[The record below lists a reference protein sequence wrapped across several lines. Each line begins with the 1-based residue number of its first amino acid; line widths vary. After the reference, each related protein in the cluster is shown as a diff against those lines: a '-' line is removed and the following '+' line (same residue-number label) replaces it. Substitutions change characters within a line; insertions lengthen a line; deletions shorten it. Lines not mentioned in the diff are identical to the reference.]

1 MIAPACMGH
10 AIFGGTIMIKFLAVA
25 VGSVALLALAAPAQS
40 AVSLSVSN
48 VTLDTYNGQRHCLP
62 ASGCELLGAGYSPGD
77 HSFANDGDSWSFE
90 FGSLFIVP
98 GWIGGDQDASVSV
111 NFDFDPTAT
120 GDTGDDAAA
129 KYGILFGVFTGGSLK
144 WNSNNAGADPLI
156 FSAGNAQFQ
165 LTLNN
170 LRGFQVGNAVDLTG
184 TITMLSHMDEG
195 SQDTAAVPEP
205 ASWALMLGGFG
216 MLGGILRSRRRVTVS
231 FG

>member
-1 MIAPACMGH
+1 MYGACY
-10 AIFGGTIMIKFLAVA
+10 IWGTIMIKFLAA
-25 VGSVALLALAAPAQS
+25 AAGSVALLALATPAQS
-40 AVSLSVSN
+40 AVSLSVSD

-62 ASGCELLGAGYSPGD
+62 TNGCELLGAGYSPGD

-129 KYGILFGVFTGGSLK
+129 KYGILFGIFTGGSLK
-144 WNSNNAGADPLI
+144 WNSNNVGADPLV

-184 TITMLSHMDEG
+184 TITMLSHIDQG
-195 SQDTAAVPEP
+195 NQDTAAVPEP

-216 MLGGILRSRRRVTVS
+216 MLGGAMRSRRKSVVA
-231 FG
+231 FA